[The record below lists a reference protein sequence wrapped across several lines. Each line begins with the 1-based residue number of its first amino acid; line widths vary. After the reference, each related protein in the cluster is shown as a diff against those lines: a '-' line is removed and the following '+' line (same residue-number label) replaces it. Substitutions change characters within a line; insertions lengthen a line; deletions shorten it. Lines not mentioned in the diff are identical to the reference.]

1 MPTVTERIDTILA
14 LRNLSLAKVKA
25 VSEVAKKSFESVEK
39 FETLQARI
47 ANTLDWQ
54 EFFGAEIVSRIA
66 SVSTSEFRYAF
77 QSYKKE
83 VERLT
88 ERFSRKELHVSFIG
102 RAGQGKSLV
111 MQKISGLGGNV
122 IPSAAGSD
130 CTGAKSIITNDS
142 TVQTTEA
149 QIEFFSQLEMIEI
162 VNTYLKNIFGDAYRV
177 GSISDIKNLPLDK
190 MKASL
195 PLGAT
200 KAKDLF
206 PYLENY
212 ARHIGEFEGR
222 LGTTVNVPENDIEKY
237 VAQYNSTNN
246 VEQYFTYLGVKLA
259 NIICRFPQRDAG
271 KIVLVDTIG
280 LGATSLGTED
290 EMLKTV
296 ENDSDAIVL
305 MFRPDPEG
313 RLTDAERNTIDAV
326 VKKMSPEYTKE
337 MLFWVLNRVSS
348 GRSENAMHI
357 PGLMENIKKRSF
369 AVAMVLDV
377 DCSSSEAVASE
388 LLAPILQRLSE
399 KTEKV
404 DELLVGR
411 LNELG
416 EKLYDEYS
424 AIVATVEEIFVGAA
438 NEDVKRHFSPM
449 IKETYD
455 IKILGS
461 LKKLYKDFNKER
473 EAPCEEWEDAYT
485 PALKYI
491 FQSVPK
497 KEVICSLLERGTI
510 NQFNAFEFG
519 TDLMRTRIINRFL
532 ELDTVLEKLVCD
544 AKMQAVHILADD
556 DKGRLGRV
564 FPLRNLSPEEWIDG
578 FISKTDCNKKY
589 PLLTK
594 ALTSL
599 KDFTINVQ
607 GFLIYEIRRNLDVI
621 DVSLQPNMP
630 QIFAVNSNTEIVAEE
645 IVNILGERAEEVKKG
660 IEKTLVDF
668 CCVPNRAIFAAVK
681 DFYDRAAYAGRD
693 EEKSVTVQWEYLY
706 EDWIS
711 FIWPEEYNKHF
722 SSRELAKAW
731 GDMLSQFKEQND
743 REQFLVQ

>member
-1 MPTVTERIDTILA
+1 MLTVTERIDTILA
-14 LRNLSLAKVKA
+14 ARKLSLKKVKA
-25 VSEVAKKSFESVEK
+25 GAENAKKSFEIVEK

-47 ANTLDWQ
+47 ASTLEWQ
-54 EFFGAEIVSRIA
+54 QLFGAEIVSRIA
-66 SVSTSEFRYAF
+66 GLSTSEFRYAF
-77 QSYKKE
+77 QNYKKE

-111 MQKISGLGGNV
+111 MQKISGLGGNI

-142 TVQTTEA
+142 TAVATEA
-149 QIEFFSQLEMIEI
+149 KIEFFSQLEMIEI

-177 GSISDIKNLPLDK
+177 GSISDIKNLPLDR
-190 MKASL
+190 MKANL

-200 KAKDLF
+200 KARDLF

-212 ARHIGEFEGR
+212 ARHIEKFEGS
-222 LGTTVNVPENDIEKY
+222 LGTTVKVPERDIEKY
-237 VAQYNSTNN
+237 VAQYKSGDTS
-246 VEQYFTYLGVKLA
+246 QKYFNYLGVKLA
-259 NIICRFPQRDAG
+259 NIICKFPEKDAG

-280 LGATSLGTED
+280 IGATSLGTED

-305 MFRPDPEG
+305 MFRPDSEG
-313 RLTDAERNTIDAV
+313 RLTEAERNTVDAV

-337 MLFWVLNRVSS
+337 MLFWVLNRVTS

-357 PGLMENIKKRSF
+357 PELMENIKKRNF

-377 DCSSSEAVASE
+377 DCSSSEAVASK
-388 LLAPILQRLSE
+388 LLTPILQRLVE
-399 KTEKV
+399 KTKKV
-404 DELLVGR
+404 DELLVGQ

-424 AIVATVEEIFVGAA
+424 AIVTAVDEIFVGVAS
-438 NEDVKRHFSPM
+438 EDVRRHFRPI

-455 IKILGS
+455 TKILGS
-461 LKKLYKDFNKER
+461 LKKLYKDFNKDR
-473 EAPCEEWEDAYT
+473 EAPCEEWEDAYA

-497 KEVICSLLERGTI
+497 KETVCDLLNRGTI

-532 ELDTVLEKLVCD
+532 ELDAALEKFVRA

-556 DKGRLGRV
+556 DKGRLGRL
-564 FPLRNLSPEEWIDG
+564 FPLKLSPEEWIDG
-578 FISKTDCNKKY
+578 FIAKTNCANEY
-589 PLLTK
+589 PLLAK
-594 ALTSL
+594 ALMSL
-599 KDFTINVQ
+599 KEFTINVE
-607 GFLIYEIRRNLDVI
+607 GFLIYEIRRSLDVI

-630 QIFAVNSNTEIVAEE
+630 AIFAVNGNTEVVAEE
-645 IVNILGERAEEVKKG
+645 IVNILEERAVEVKKG
-660 IEKTLVDF
+660 IEKTLTEF

-681 DFYDRAAYAGRD
+681 DFYDRAAYAGKD
-693 EEKSVTVQWEYLY
+693 EEKSVTVQWECLY

-711 FIWPEEYNKHF
+711 FVWPEEYNKHF

-731 GDMLSQFKEQND
+731 TDMLAKFKEQNE
-743 REQFLVQ
+743 RGRFLVQ